1 LADVTYLRR
10 CDREPSG
17 RYLIPEENSVSALA
31 TRCTLGLLLLAA
43 ALGLAACKDVPGAD
57 GRYAT
62 HDRGYNNRGP

>member
-1 LADVTYLRR
+1 LADVTYVSR
-10 CDREPSG
+10 CDREPPG
-17 RYLIPEENSVSALA
+17 RTLIPEEKSVSALV

-43 ALGLAACKDVPGAD
+43 ALGLAACKDAPGAD

>member
-1 LADVTYLRR
+1 MTYLRR

-17 RYLIPEENSVSALA
+17 RYLIPEEKSVSSLA
-31 TRCTLGLLLLAA
+31 SRCTLGLLLLAA
-43 ALGLAACKDVPGAD
+43 ALVLAACKDVPGAD